1 MAKINLRNK
10 KKFIQCLYM
19 YVKYPMSI
27 FGKNESA
34 FEEGKMNAY
43 ARAEVVD
50 PLRESNEHMRTH
62 SHTVSRMHKGEFYI

>member
-1 MAKINLRNK
+1 
-10 KKFIQCLYM
+10 M

-27 FGKNESA
+27 FGKNETA

-62 SHTVSRMHKGEFYI
+62 SHTVSRMHARTRGSFIYELHRHQGRQKDP